1 MKRLAITLSAVFICT
16 AVSFGQGATFLGYN
30 PDARSLGVAGASA
43 TDNATAFS
51 VWNNAAASA
60 FSEDN
65 FAAGASFGIHQ
76 PSFSNVKQASVAGYG
91 VLSERWSISAGYRY
105 NAYQPIDIADESG
118 IYNGSFT
125 PSGMNASVGAA
136 FKILP
141 SLAVGATAG
150 FVYSNIGGPK
160 AATAVS
166 FDIGLLYRVG
176 GFRAALTAANLGTS
190 LNYGGAKSYSLPSR
204 ADLGLGYCIG
214 KEHGRHTLDISA
226 QGSVPLAGK
235 DFRAAGGLRYTFND
249 MVNIA
254 AGYNY
259 GIGEGLPSYASIGAG
274 VKFFGVA
281 LDFAY
286 LLAQSGTPLSGT
298 MVFNLSYAF

>member
-1 MKRLAITLSAVFICT
+1 MKRLATTISALVFC
-16 AVSFGQGATFLGYN
+16 AASGFAQGASFLGYN

-43 TDNATAFS
+43 TGEATAFS
-51 VWNNAAASA
+51 VWDNAAASA
-60 FSEDN
+60 FSDDK

-91 VLSERWSISAGYRY
+91 VLSDRWSISAGYRY
-105 NAYQPIDIADESG
+105 DAYQPIEIADESG

-125 PSGMNASVGAA
+125 PSGMNASIGAA
-136 FKILP
+136 FRILP

-150 FVYSNIGGPK
+150 FVYSDIGGPK
-160 AATAVS
+160 AASAVS
-166 FDIGLLYRVG
+166 FDIGILYRTG
-176 GFRAALTAANLGTS
+176 GFRAALTAANLGTG
-190 LNYGGAKSYSLPSR
+190 LNYGGTTSYSLPSS
-204 ADLGLGYCIG
+204 ADLGLGYCVG
-214 KEHGRHTLDISA
+214 QDSGMHTLDISA
-226 QGSVPLAGK
+226 QGSMSLSGK
-235 DFRAAGGLRYTFND
+235 DFRAAGGLRYTFKD
-249 MVNIA
+249 MVNLA

-259 GIGEGLPSYASIGAG
+259 GIGEGLPSYATIGAG

-286 LLAQSGTPLSGT
+286 MLAQSGSPLSGS